1 MIGLP
6 IFRRYLLFFIACV
19 TLAGGFARLP
29 NIGVTSLKA
38 TTLIELQGYLLN
50 HKADLDL
57 FGLRGPFAV
66 TMQKEFEIRLSITER
81 INTDLFLSAHT
92 EKAPLVIILHGFDS
106 SKEDHTYQAM
116 HLASWGMHSLSLQL
130 PNKGPWVING
140 KTLAK
145 FVQFIYRWPEI
156 FDNHVDVKKI
166 ILVGHSFGGAA
177 VAVALAEGAPAT
189 GAILLDPAAISRE
202 LPSYLSRI
210 KKPVLILGADEHVSP
225 ARNRDYFYRFVR
237 RGIAEVSIKDAI
249 HEDAQFPSESMQ
261 ATEELQVTF
270 MRAMTSAAFSLSST
284 GKFDYAWA
292 SFGDVLKN
300 GKFFNAK
307 KK

>member
-1 MIGLP
+1 
-6 IFRRYLLFFIACV
+6 
-19 TLAGGFARLP
+19 
-29 NIGVTSLKA
+29 
-38 TTLIELQGYLLN
+38 
-50 HKADLDL
+50 
-57 FGLRGPFAV
+57 
-66 TMQKEFEIRLSITER
+66 
-81 INTDLFLSAHT
+81 
-92 EKAPLVIILHGFDS
+92 
-106 SKEDHTYQAM
+106 
-116 HLASWGMHSLSLQL
+116 
-130 PNKGPWVING
+130 
-140 KTLAK
+140 
-145 FVQFIYRWPEI
+145 
-156 FDNHVDVKKI
+156 
-166 ILVGHSFGGAA
+166 

-189 GAILLDPAAISRE
+189 GAILLDPAATSRD

-210 KKPVLILGADEHVSP
+210 KKPVLILGADEHVSR

>member
-1 MIGLP
+1 MP
-6 IFRRYLLFFIACV
+6 ILRRFILYFIASV
-19 TLAGGFARLP
+19 TLAGGCARLP
-29 NIGVTSLKA
+29 NIGVTSLKPA
-38 TTLIELQGYLLN
+38 TFIELQGDLLN
-50 HKADLDL
+50 QKADLDL

-66 TMQKEFEIRLSITER
+66 VTQKEYEIRLSITER
-81 INTDLFLSAHT
+81 INTDLFLSAHA
-92 EKAPLVIILHGFDS
+92 EKAPLAIILHGFDS
-106 SKEDHTYQAM
+106 SKEDHTYQSM

-130 PNKGPWVING
+130 PNKGPWVSNG

-145 FVQFIYRWPEI
+145 IVQFIYRWPEI
-156 FDNHVDVKKI
+156 FDNHVDVNKI
-166 ILVGHSFGGAA
+166 VLVGHSFGGAA

-202 LPSYLSRI
+202 LLAYLSRI

-237 RGIAEVSIKDAI
+237 SGIAEVSIKHAI
-249 HEDAQFPSESMQ
+249 HEDAQFPSQSTQ
-261 ATEELQVTF
+261 ATEELQLTF

>member
-1 MIGLP
+1 
-6 IFRRYLLFFIACV
+6 
-19 TLAGGFARLP
+19 
-29 NIGVTSLKA
+29 
-38 TTLIELQGYLLN
+38 
-50 HKADLDL
+50 
-57 FGLRGPFAV
+57 
-66 TMQKEFEIRLSITER
+66 MQKDYEIRLSITER
-81 INTDLFLSAHT
+81 VNTDLFLSAHG

-130 PNKGPWVING
+130 PNRGPWVSNG
-140 KTLAK
+140 KTL
-145 FVQFIYRWPEI
+145 
-156 FDNHVDVKKI
+156 
-166 ILVGHSFGGAA
+166 
-177 VAVALAEGAPAT
+177 VAVALADGAPAT

-202 LPSYLSRI
+202 LPGYLSRI

-225 ARNRDYFYRFVR
+225 ARNRDYFYRNVR
-237 RGIAEVSIKDAI
+237 SGIGEVSIKDAI
-249 HEDAQFPSESMQ
+249 HEDAQFPSGSTQ

-270 MRAMTSAAFSLSST
+270 MRTLTSAALSISST

-300 GKFFNAK
+300 GKFFSAK